1 MSRPGGR
8 SKRAVHVGG
17 HPAHRYATPASILRP
32 MVARDEDRGVTR
44 TRRTLR
50 ALTAFLLAVAGLGLL
65 GTASAAEEPFRLDEH
80 LTDRTSDSVL
90 AADSERAQ
98 QAITELREETGLDL
112 FVVFVDTF
120 AGTDA
125 LTWADETAA
134 ASDLGSQD
142 LLLAVAVQDRAYAMS
157 VDDASG
163 LSDSQLAG
171 AEQAIEER
179 LSDNDW
185 SGAVEAGGEAF
196 ADDGGSGWIWLLAF
210 FLGLVVIAVVYARS
224 ARKARASA
232 AGQTGPGGPGTT
244 LEPEVPLEQLSLQA
258 GSALVELDDDVRSSE
273 QELGFAQAQFGLD
286 ATGQYRSVLEEAKA
300 DLARAFGLQRQAEND
315 EAAEGQQRQWYN
327 EILSLCA
334 QAEDALDAKAEKFA
348 AMRQMEQHA
357 PKVLEELDQRAGEI
371 AARIP
376 AAQATLDQLAVT
388 YPPEALATISQAPD
402 QAYQLIEAARHS
414 VAEGRA
420 RVNADDRGNAVAF
433 TRTAEDALGQASQ
446 LLESVSSARED
457 LETAQ
462 RDLAAAITSIT
473 SDIADA
479 ERLAPDNSAV
489 TAARAR
495 AETARDAAVA
505 AQSGGDPLGALD
517 EVTAAEAALDAALAP
532 SREQSEV
539 NQRLRTQLE
548 RQLGA
553 TDRQI
558 RNANSF
564 VENNRG
570 AVGAN
575 ARARLAN
582 AVDLQAQA
590 RAGADSD
597 PGGALE
603 HSTRAAEQ
611 AKAAQQGAF
620 GDSQHWRDT
629 HPRDGYTPRGADR
642 SGGIDPTSLILGGIL
657 GDLFGGGRRRGGH
670 WGGTWGGGYGG
681 RRTNAPRGG
690 GFGGGFGGG
699 SRGGFGGGFGGGSR
713 GGFGGGFGGG
723 SRGGGGGRF

>member
-1 MSRPGGR
+1 MSLP
-8 SKRAVHVGG
+8 
-17 HPAHRYATPASILRP
+17 ILRP
-32 MVARDEDRGVTR
+32 MAARDEDRGVTR

-50 ALTAFLLAVAGLGLL
+50 ALTAFLLALAGVGLL
-65 GTASAAEEPFRLDEH
+65 GTAGAAEEPFRLDEH

-90 AADSERAQ
+90 AADSDRAQ

-142 LLLAVAVQDRAYAMS
+142 LLLAVAVEDRAYAMS
-157 VDDASG
+157 VDNASG
-163 LSDSQLAG
+163 LSDSQLAA

-179 LSDNDW
+179 LADNDW
-185 SGAVEAGGEAF
+185 AGAVEAGGEAF

-232 AGQTGPGGPGTT
+232 AGNGTPGGPGGRGGPV
-244 LEPEVPLEQLSLQA
+244 EPEVPVEQLSLQA

-273 QELGFAQAQFGLD
+273 QELGFAQAQFGLE
-286 ATGQYRSVLEEAKA
+286 ATGEYRSVLEEAKA
-300 DLARAFGLQRQAEND
+300 DLAHAFTLQRQAEND
-315 EAAEGQQRQWYN
+315 EAAEDQRRQWYQ
-327 EILSLCA
+327 EILSVCE

-357 PKVLEELDQRAGEI
+357 PKVLEELNQRAGEI

-402 QAYQLIEAARHS
+402 QANQLIEAARHS

-462 RDLAAAITSIT
+462 EDLAQAITSIT

-489 TAARAR
+489 TAARQR

-532 SREQSEV
+532 AREQSEV
-539 NQRLRTQLE
+539 DQRVRTQLE
-548 RQLGA
+548 RQLAA

-570 AVGAN
+570 AVGAD

-582 AVDLQAQA
+582 AVDLQGQA
-590 RAGADSD
+590 RAAADSD
-597 PGGALE
+597 PGDRK
-603 HSTRAAEQ
+603 STRLNSSHVAISYAVFCLKKKIEQ
-611 AKAAQQGAF
+611 EVTIEGQQQSSPDWETCSSEQRARTQYKSAGHRCMKC
-620 GDSQHWRDT
+620 SQ
-629 HPRDGYTPRGADR
+629 
-642 SGGIDPTSLILGGIL
+642 
-657 GDLFGGGRRRGGH
+657 
-670 WGGTWGGGYGG
+670 
-681 RRTNAPRGG
+681 
-690 GFGGGFGGG
+690 
-699 SRGGFGGGFGGGSR
+699 
-713 GGFGGGFGGG
+713 
-723 SRGGGGGRF
+723 